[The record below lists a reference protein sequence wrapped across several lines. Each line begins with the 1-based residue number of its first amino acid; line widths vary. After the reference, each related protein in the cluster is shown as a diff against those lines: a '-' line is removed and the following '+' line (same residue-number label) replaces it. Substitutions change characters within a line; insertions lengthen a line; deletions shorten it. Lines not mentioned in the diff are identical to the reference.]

1 MGYSTNPQDGR
12 FLTGRPSQRA
22 MASAIADAI
31 VEYLREYE
39 RKTGSAD
46 ADAGASR

>member
-1 MGYSTNPQDGR
+1 PQDGR
-12 FLTGRPSQRA
+12 FLTVRSSQRA

-39 RKTGSAD
+39 RKTGPTA
-46 ADAGASR
+46 AGVPQ

>member
-1 MGYSTNPQDGR
+1 
-12 FLTGRPSQRA
+12 

-46 ADAGASR
+46 GVVSQ